1 MLEQANFKK
10 NRKETE
16 NLKFRLEYVSEM
28 FLFLQLPE
36 PLILFRLYNEF
47 IGLAKE
53 SQNVNEELDAKQA
66 SPKSKKRQSICI
78 ELNRIIIK
86 IKDLLKQLP
95 VPNYNTLQYLTG
107 HLHR

>member
-1 MLEQANFKK
+1 MF
-10 NRKETE
+10 
-16 NLKFRLEYVSEM
+16 EYVSEM
-28 FLFLQLPE
+28 LIFLQLPE

-53 SQNVNEELDAKQA
+53 SQNANEELDAKQTN
-66 SPKSKKRQSICI
+66 PKAKTRQSLCI

-95 VPNYNTLQYLTG
+95 GPNYNTLQYLIG